1 MGNPDTAERA
11 RVDAGGG
18 PALTFEAF
26 YRAHVVEVR
35 QALCLALGDVDLGS
49 EAADEALARACER
62 WEDVRRFANPAGW
75 AYRVG
80 LNWAL
85 DHERRRRRW
94 RDHRA
99 VPDRP
104 AVAIASDPTLEAALR
119 GLPVEQRAVVVCR
132 YLLDWSI
139 QDTAAALDVPVG
151 TVKSRMARALATLS
165 RHLEEGR

>member
-11 RVDAGGG
+11 RVGPGGD
-18 PALTFEAF
+18 PPLTFEAF

-62 WEDVRRFANPAGW
+62 WEEVRGFANPAGW

-104 AVAIASDPTLEAALR
+104 AVTIASDPTLEAALR